1 MAAANARFREM
12 LSRVWENM
20 PMQVLL
26 VFLAYAMFILILAI
40 PFLVVAGIAAAFVA
54 GLVMLVGGVA
64 AGRPMGMIAGL
75 LLVAGSGA
83 MALTIRHCA
92 LTPPA
97 AGAAGGAH
105 VLVYKTYQ
113 GMRARHMAMKW
124 LRDGTFQRLAEE
136 EKARKAREAAAN
148 SAEAVE
154 NGQAAGEGE

>member
-1 MAAANARFREM
+1 VF
-12 LSRVWENM
+12 
-20 PMQVLL
+20 L

-40 PFLVVAGIAAAFVA
+40 PFLVIAGIAAAFIA

-83 MALTIRHCA
+83 MALTIRHWA

-97 AGAAGGAH
+97 AGTTSGAH

-136 EKARKAREAAAN
+136 EKARKAAAN